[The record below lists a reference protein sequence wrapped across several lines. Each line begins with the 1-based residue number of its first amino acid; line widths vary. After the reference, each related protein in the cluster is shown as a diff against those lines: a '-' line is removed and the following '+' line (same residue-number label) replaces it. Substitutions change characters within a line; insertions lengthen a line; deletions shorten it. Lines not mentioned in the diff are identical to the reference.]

1 MEVSHNEIKYVRSLQ
16 QKKFREEFGVF
27 VVEGEKMVQ
36 EALESGFEVEKV
48 YRREEVGEKAMER
61 LSAMSTPSPVVA
73 VVKMPEWSLAS
84 AAGEH
89 GAAGQGQA
97 KGLCLALDSVRD
109 PGNLGT
115 ILRIADWFGIDC
127 IFASPDS
134 ADVFNPKVVQA
145 SMGAIF
151 RKKLIYCDLSSLCES
166 WASSGKKVFGTF
178 LEGADIYAENL
189 PSEGLIIM
197 GNEANGISPEVAA
210 KVTDRITIPSFCGG
224 AESLNVAVATAV
236 TVSEFRRRHGGVG
249 GQKQAPLK
257 HSK

>member
-1 MEVSHNEIKYVRSLQ
+1 MEVSHNEIKFVRSLQ
-16 QKKFREEFGVF
+16 QKKFREEYGVF

-73 VVKMPEWSLAS
+73 VVKMPEWSLSGTAELP
-84 AAGEH
+84 GEH
-89 GAAGQGQA
+89 GAAQVAGEIGA
-97 KGLCLALDSVRD
+97 NGHKTAAAGLCLALDSVRD

-151 RKKLIYCDLSSLCES
+151 RKKLIYCDLPSLCES

-178 LEGADIYAENL
+178 LEGADIYAQDL
-189 PSEGLIIM
+189 PKEGLIIM
-197 GNEANGISPEVAA
+197 GNEADGISPEVAA
-210 KVTDRITIPSFCGG
+210 KVTDRITIPSFGGG

-236 TVSEFRRRHGGVG
+236 TVSEFKRRSR
-249 GQKQAPLK
+249 
-257 HSK
+257 

>member
-1 MEVSHNEIKYVRSLQ
+1 MEISHNEIKFVRSLQ
-16 QKKFREEFGVF
+16 QKKFRDQHGVF

-36 EALESGFEVEKV
+36 EALESGFKVEKV

-61 LSAMSTPSPVVA
+61 LSAMSTPSPAVA
-73 VVKMPEWSLAS
+73 VVRIPE
-84 AAGEH
+84 
-89 GAAGQGQA
+89 QA
-97 KGLCLALDSVRD
+97 VPEVGGLCLALDSVRD

-134 ADVFNPKVVQA
+134 ADVYNPKVVQA

-151 RKKLIYCDLSSLCES
+151 RKKLIYCDISPLCES
-166 WASSGKKVFGTF
+166 FAKSGKKVFGTF

-189 PSEGLIIM
+189 PKEGLIVM

-210 KVTDRITIPSFCGG
+210 KVTDKITIPSFGGG

-236 TVSEFRRRHGGVG
+236 TVSEFKRRGR
-249 GQKQAPLK
+249 
-257 HSK
+257 